1 MTGSLQI
8 KNNTYYTV
16 LSYKDTD
23 GKHKKKWQ
31 TTGLPVKGNKR
42 KAEEILR
49 QRIAEFEAFKLQA
62 PKSLTFAKWMKLV
75 VEEKKD
81 IVSPTTYDGYY
92 DMVRLH
98 IAPYF
103 AEKGILLTDL
113 TAGALEAYYLQ
124 KLKEGLSPNTIS
136 KHHSLIKTALKKAM
150 KLEYIHR
157 NVAELADPPR
167 KVKKN
172 IPDPYDAE
180 EIKQVLSLFQN
191 DKLFYVVFAAFT
203 FGLRRSEILGLRWD
217 RLDLENGLM
226 LIEIT
231 AVRCKE
237 NGKTVTKIRDTT
249 KTETSYRA
257 FELTKK
263 QIAVFQSLKA
273 KQEEYRRFFKN
284 DYSDKDAAFVF
295 LNEKGVLFKPDY
307 VTHHFK
313 HVLRKYGMR
322 EIRFHDSRHSCATY
336 LKEDFDMKD
345 IQKYLG
351 HANYQFT
358 ADTYVHVKAITTR
371 KMTETMDCFLPDVS

>member
-16 LSYKDTD
+16 LSYKDKD

-49 QRIAEFEAFKLQA
+49 QRIVEFEASMLQT
-62 PKSLTFAKWMKLV
+62 PKNLTFAEWMNLF

-81 IVSPTTYDGYY
+81 IVSPTTYDGYC

-103 AEKGILLTDL
+103 SERGILLTDL
-113 TAGALEAYYLQ
+113 TAGALEAYYVQ
-124 KLKEGLSPNTIS
+124 KLKEGLSPNTVN
-136 KHHSLIKTALKKAM
+136 KHHSLMKTALKKAM
-150 KLEYIHR
+150 KLEYVHR
-157 NVAELADPPR
+157 NVAELADPPK

-172 IPDPYDAE
+172 IPDPYDEE
-180 EIKQVLSLFQN
+180 EIKQVLALFQD
-191 DKLFYVVFAAFT
+191 DKLFYVVFAAVT

-257 FELTKK
+257 FELTEK

-284 DYSDKDAAFVF
+284 DYSDKDADFVF
-295 LNEKGVLFKPDY
+295 LDEKGVLFKPDY
-307 VTHHFK
+307 VTHHFNK
-313 HVLRKYGMR
+313 VLRKNGMR
-322 EIRFHDSRHSCATY
+322 EIRFHDLRHSCATY
-336 LKEDFDMKD
+336 LKEDFDIKD
-345 IQKYLG
+345 IQNYLG
-351 HANYQFT
+351 HSNYQFT
-358 ADTYVHVKAITTR
+358 ADTYVHVKAITKR
-371 KMTETMDCFLPDVS
+371 KMAEAMDYLLPYVS